1 MRKIRDLIVSEFA
14 KWLSLPDYFAVEVV
28 MSTVIANRLP
38 GEPLWLAIVGPSSS
52 GKTEIVRSLSGLRR
66 THSVDKFTKST
77 FASGFRTD
85 DNDPKINGEGT
96 LAEYGLLSKM
106 QDGKPHILIIEDFS
120 SVFGKSSDQKS
131 EIMSDLRRVYDGK
144 YEVPFGNGVNVLW
157 KGKMGLIACSTG
169 QYDTE
174 MGAQSKFGD
183 RFLVYRN
190 LPGDPVAV
198 AEKAGR
204 NSEETDRMRLQIQEV
219 VSKMDK
225 LRIPSKSLDLP
236 LPVRSL
242 IARLCAFVARCRT
255 QVPRDNY
262 TREIIGVPEIEGTA
276 RMSAQLHQLLR
287 GIIIFR
293 QIKQVT
299 EAEIQVVE
307 SVAMSTIPSLRMSII
322 LQTDYENGT
331 TAEDLMATTG
341 IPKTV
346 LYRTLRDM
354 QMLKLVEWFHQERPR
369 DSTKGKYYAVKEY
382 AGFFKQAQ
390 LMSKGGTE

>member
-1 MRKIRDLIVSEFA
+1 MRKIRDQIVTEFA
-14 KWLSLPDYFAVEVV
+14 KWLSLPDYYSVEVV

-52 GKTEIVRSLSGLRR
+52 GKTEIVRSLAGVRR
-66 THSVDKFTKST
+66 THSVDKFTRAT
-77 FASGFRTD
+77 FASGFRLN

-96 LAEYGLLSKM
+96 LAEYGLLAKM
-106 QDGKPHILIIEDFS
+106 QDGKPHILTIEDFS

-144 YEVPFGNGVNVLW
+144 YEVPFGNGVTVLW

-204 NSEETDRMRLQIQEV
+204 NSEETERMRLQIQEV
-219 VSKMDK
+219 VSKID
-225 LRIPSKSLDLP
+225 RIKIPKKPIDLP
-236 LPVRSL
+236 LPVRL
-242 IARLCAFVARCRT
+242 VLARLCAFVARCRT

-287 GIIIFR
+287 GVVIFR
-293 QIKQVT
+293 QVKIVTDSEIKIV
-299 EAEIQVVE
+299 EA
-307 SVAMSTIPSLRMSII
+307 VAMSTIPSLRMSII
-322 LQTDYENGT
+322 QAIDPADGAE
-331 TAEDLMATTG
+331 AEDIGETTS
-341 IPKTV
+341 IPRAV
-346 LYRTLRDM
+346 LYRTLKDM
-354 QMLKLVEWFHQERPR
+354 QMLELIEWHHQERPR
-369 DSTKGKYYAVKEY
+369 NTRHGRYYATKEY

-390 LMSKGGTE
+390 SQSGGEQ

>member
-1 MRKIRDLIVSEFA
+1 VRKIRDQIVAEFA
-14 KWLSLPDYFAVEVV
+14 KWLSLPDYYAVEVV
-28 MSTVIANRLP
+28 MATVIANRLP

-52 GKTEIVRSLSGLRR
+52 GKTEIVRALSGVRR
-66 THSVDKFTKST
+66 THSVDKFTRAT
-77 FASGFRTD
+77 FASGFRPD
-85 DNDPKINGEGT
+85 GNVPKVNGEGT
-96 LAEYGLLSKM
+96 LAEYGLLAKM
-106 QDGKPHILIIEDFS
+106 QDGKPHILTIEDFS

-204 NSEETDRMRLQIQEV
+204 NSEETDRMRLQIQEA
-219 VSKMDK
+219 VSKIDK
-225 LRIPSKSLDLP
+225 LRIPKKPIDLP
-236 LPVRSL
+236 LPVRTV

-255 QVPRDNY
+255 QIPRHPY
-262 TREIIGVPEIEGTA
+262 SREVEGLPEIEGTA

-287 GIIIFR
+287 GIVIFR
-293 QIKQVT
+293 QTKTVT
-299 EAEIQVVE
+299 DAEIQIVE
-307 SVAMSTIPSLRMSII
+307 AVAMSTIPSLRMSII
-322 LQTDYENGT
+322 RAVDPANGT
-331 TAEDLMATTG
+331 EAKDIGEITKIPRAVMYRVLDDMKMLDL
-341 IPKTV
+341 
-346 LYRTLRDM
+346 L
-354 QMLKLVEWFHQERPR
+354 EWHHQERPR
-369 DSTKGKYYAVKEY
+369 AARIGKYCATSEY

-390 LMSKGGTE
+390 NLGGG